1 MNSRRGVIFDIDGTL
16 VDTNYLHA
24 IAWRRAFVDCGEDV
38 ATARIHRMIGAGSE
52 VLLREL
58 LGDVR
63 TDVKKGWRGHF
74 DELKPEI
81 RPFADA
87 ASLLRAVK
95 ERGATVVL
103 ASSSEQEDVD
113 ALLAAIDADDAIAEV
128 TSAGDVSNAKPSP
141 EVFQM
146 AMDKAGL
153 DPASTVA
160 VGDTVW
166 DVEAAARAGL
176 RCVCVLSGGIGQAE
190 LDAAGAL
197 AVYPDVSTLLRDL
210 DGSPLLG
217 G

>member
-63 TDVKKGWRGHF
+63 TDVKKAWRGHF

-128 TSAGDVSNAKPSP
+128 TSAGDVSDAKPSP

-153 DPASTVA
+153 DPAGTVA

>member
-63 TDVKKGWRGHF
+63 TDVKKAWRGHF

-128 TSAGDVSNAKPSP
+128 TSAGDVSDAKPSP

>member
-1 MNSRRGVIFDIDGTL
+1 MIFDIDGTL

-63 TDVKKGWRGHF
+63 TDVKKAWRGHF

-128 TSAGDVSNAKPSP
+128 TSAGDVSDAKPSP

>member
-1 MNSRRGVIFDIDGTL
+1 MIFDIDGTL

>member
-1 MNSRRGVIFDIDGTL
+1 MIFDIDGTL

-63 TDVKKGWRGHF
+63 TDVKKAWRGHF

-128 TSAGDVSNAKPSP
+128 TSAGDVSDAKPSP

-153 DPASTVA
+153 DPAGTVA

>member
-1 MNSRRGVIFDIDGTL
+1 MIFDIDGTL

-38 ATARIHRMIGAGSE
+38 ATARIHRMVGAGSE

-63 TDVKKGWRGHF
+63 TDVKKAWRGHF

-87 ASLLRAVK
+87 ASLLRVVK

-128 TSAGDVSNAKPSP
+128 TSAGDVSDAKPSP

>member
-1 MNSRRGVIFDIDGTL
+1 MNRKRGVVFDIDGTL

-58 LGDVR
+58 VGDVR
-63 TDVKKGWRGHF
+63 DDVKKAWRGHF
-74 DELKPEI
+74 DDLKSEI
-81 RPFADA
+81 RPFVDA
-87 ASLLRAVK
+87 AALLRAVK
-95 ERGATVVL
+95 DRGATVVL

-113 ALLAAIDADDAIAEV
+113 ALLAAIDADDAISEV
-128 TSAGDVSNAKPSP
+128 TSAGDVSDAKPSP
-141 EVFQM
+141 DVFQM
-146 AMDKAGL
+146 AMEKAGL
-153 DPASTVA
+153 DAENTIA

-190 LDAAGAL
+190 LEDAGAA
-197 AVYPDVSTLLRDL
+197 AVYPDVSAILRDL
-210 DGSPLLG
+210 DGSGLV
-217 G
+217 